1 MSETPVEPVAR
12 AAAYE
17 GLKIE
22 RINHGA
28 WTSVSAPWQA
38 NSEALQSARATQQAL
53 YDAAQGGHFD
63 DATGMVV
70 EGTRDGAALAA
81 IEADVAPRANRQYG
95 VHTMPDA
102 DAGAAPEVTP

>member
-1 MSETPVEPVAR
+1 MSETPLER
-12 AAAYE
+12 AAPYD
-17 GLKIE
+17 GLEID
-22 RINHGA
+22 RINGGA

-38 NSEALQSARATQQAL
+38 NSEALQTARKTQQEL
-53 YDAAQGGHFD
+53 YDAAQGGHFN

-70 EGTRDGAALAA
+70 AGTRNGAALAA

-102 DAGAAPEVTP
+102 DAGVTP

>member
-1 MSETPVEPVAR
+1 MSETPVER
-12 AAAYE
+12 AKPYA
-17 GLKIE
+17 GLKIDDA
-22 RINHGA
+22 NGGV

-38 NSEALQSARATQQAL
+38 NSEELQSARLTQQAL

-70 EGTRDGAALAA
+70 EGTRNGAVLAA

-102 DAGAAPEVTP
+102 DAGAPEPVTGG